1 MSEKIISK
9 NTVITITSGT
19 FFRAFLAL
27 ILIAV
32 LYYLRDLAAVILF
45 SVVIASG
52 IEPAVMFL
60 GRRRIPRVFGVIL
73 VFLSYNRLKDFR
85 LTTSKIKSNE
95 VSSEKIREIGNK
107 SWTFLNLSLLLFS
120 ADIIV
125 FVIAIMWT

>member
-1 MSEKIISK
+1 MNREQNERFQRWQQKTIEQFTQVINILLLIS
-9 NTVITITSGT
+9 SG
-19 FFRAFLAL
+19 FLWYLVSLKVDSNLKTPIAL
-27 ILIAV
+27 INLLI
-32 LYYLRDLAAVILF
+32 ILTT
-45 SVVIASG
+45 I
-52 IEPAVMFL
+52 IL
-60 GRRRIPRVFGVIL
+60 VIL